1 MMARQRS
8 SLFCIAAGMRATLR
22 DLKPNELNDITLALA
37 LIRPGASE
45 SGMKKIFL
53 DFAEEEIRHKERL
66 LSVKAGERELTPEQE
81 VLDLKISDYLVEV
94 DENPDISYQDAL
106 IVAMKRERA
115 AYELYSDM
123 AEKVPESNVRQLFVG
138 LAKEEAKHKLF
149 FESQYDDRVLSD
161 N

>member
-1 MMARQRS
+1 MNTVDEVLDYAIDQEQQAADFYASMAE
-8 SLFCIAAGMRATLR
+8 RAE
-22 DLKPNELNDITLALA
+22 KA
-37 LIRPGASE
+37 
-45 SGMKKIFL
+45 GMKKIFN
-53 DFAEEEIRHKERL
+53 DFAAEEIRHKERL
-66 LSVKAGERELTPEQE
+66 LAVKAGERELTPEQE

-149 FESQYDDRVLSD
+149 FESEYDERVLMD

>member
-1 MMARQRS
+1 MNTVEEILDYAIGQEQQ
-8 SLFCIAAGMRATLR
+8 AADFYENLAGRAE
-22 DLKPNELNDITLALA
+22 K
-37 LIRPGASE
+37 G
-45 SGMKKIFL
+45 GMKEILLEFS
-53 DFAEEEIRHKERL
+53 AEEQRHKQRL
-66 LSVKAGERELTPEQE
+66 LAVKSGKHELTPEQE

-94 DENPDISYQDAL
+94 DATDDISYQDAL

-123 AEKVPESNVRQLFVG
+123 AEKLPESNLREVILG

-149 FESQYDDRVLSD
+149 FESEYDERIMKD

>member
-1 MMARQRS
+1 MNTVDEILDYAIDQEQQAVDFYADLAQR
-8 SLFCIAAGMRATLR
+8 AET
-22 DLKPNELNDITLALA
+22 P
-37 LIRPGASE
+37 
-45 SGMKKIFL
+45 GMKKLLL
-53 DFAEEEIRHKERL
+53 DFSAEEKHHKKIL
-66 LSVKAGERELTPEQE
+66 QSVKTGEHELTPEQE

-94 DENPDISYQDAL
+94 EVSKNISYQDAL

-123 AEKVPESNVRQLFVG
+123 AAKVPESHLKEVLEG

-149 FESQYDDRVLSD
+149 FEAEYDERVLMD